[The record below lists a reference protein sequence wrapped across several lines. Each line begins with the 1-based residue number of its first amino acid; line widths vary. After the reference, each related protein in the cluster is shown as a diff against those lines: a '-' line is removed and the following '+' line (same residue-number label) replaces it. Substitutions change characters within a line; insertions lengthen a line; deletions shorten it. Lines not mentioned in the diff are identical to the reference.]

1 MVRKASKL
9 KITVLRRFKPEEVF
23 KEKPIGYG
31 ELGPCEVYKDG
42 QEFIVEADGEMPE
55 GFCGWAWDDIYKDVQ
70 TLRFHGDFQWF
81 TEEGASVNCCT
92 DGLRPV
98 VFRIERID

>member
-1 MVRKASKL
+1 MNQSLEMLAP
-9 KITVLRRFKPEEVF
+9 IVLSLLAGSATGIGDLLVLVF
-23 KEKPIGYG
+23 GEINERVIGFFMD
-31 ELGPCEVYKDG
+31 L
-42 QEFIVEADGEMPE
+42 
-55 GFCGWAWDDIYKDVQ
+55 CGWAWDDIYKDVQ

-98 VFRIERID
+98 VFRVERID